1 MSETQSPDAPRARV
15 LVVDDETAMRDM
27 LAFGLIRA
35 GLFVKGAADG
45 PEALEITRTWSPDL
59 IVLDIMLPGMD
70 GFELLPALRRLTEV
84 PILVLSAK
92 TETDEKITGL
102 SRGADDYIAKPF
114 ELCELI
120 ARIHT
125 ALRRPRM
132 GRREILRYH
141 DLTVDAELR
150 TAFRG
155 ARQISLSRREFDL
168 LVTLLQQP
176 ERVFTRAQ
184 LLDLVWGYERDV
196 FPNTLETYISYL
208 RAKIDSGEPTKLI
221 KTLRGIG
228 YQLCVSPREA

>member
-1 MSETQSPDAPRARV
+1 MNETQAPDAPRARV

-27 LAFGLIRA
+27 LDFGLTRA
-35 GLFVKGAADG
+35 GLLVKGAGDG
-45 PEALEITRTWSPDL
+45 THALEIVRTWSPDL

-70 GFELLPALRRLTEV
+70 GFELLPALRRVTEI

-114 ELCELI
+114 ELPELI

-132 GRREILRYH
+132 GRREILRYR
-141 DLTVDAELR
+141 DLSVDVERRA
-150 TAFRG
+150 AFRG
-155 ARQISLSRREFDL
+155 TRRISLSTREFDL

-184 LLDLVWGYERDV
+184 LLDLVWGFQRDV
-196 FPNTLETYISYL
+196 YPNTLETYISYL
-208 RAKIDSGEPTKLI
+208 RAKIDSGESTKLI
-221 KTLRGIG
+221 KTLRGVG
-228 YQLCVSPREA
+228 YQLSA

>member
-1 MSETQSPDAPRARV
+1 
-15 LVVDDETAMRDM
+15 M
-27 LAFGLIRA
+27 LHFGLTRA

-45 PEALEITRTWSPDL
+45 THALEIVRTWSPDL
-59 IVLDIMLPGMD
+59 IVLDIMLPGAD
-70 GFELLPALRRLTEV
+70 GFELLPALRRLTEI

-102 SRGADDYIAKPF
+102 ARGADDYIAKPF
-114 ELCELI
+114 ELPELI

-141 DLTVDAELR
+141 DLSVDLERRA
-150 TAFRG
+150 AFRG
-155 ARQISLSRREFDL
+155 SRPISLSTREFDL

-184 LLDLVWGYERDV
+184 LLDLVWGFQRDV

-221 KTLRGIG
+221 KTLRGVG
-228 YQLCVSPREA
+228 YQLSA